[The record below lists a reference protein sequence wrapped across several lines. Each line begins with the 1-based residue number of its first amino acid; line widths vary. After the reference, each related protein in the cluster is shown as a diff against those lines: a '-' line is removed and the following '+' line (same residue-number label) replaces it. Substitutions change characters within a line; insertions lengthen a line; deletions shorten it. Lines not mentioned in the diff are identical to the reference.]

1 MPIKAHLDQTHSSPE
16 NRRYERRNL
25 MLETGGALPGGAS
38 GNVTIHNI
46 SESGMLIETAL
57 ELDIGARLS
66 VDLPHD
72 AAVPASVVWGSDA
85 LFGCKFERPIGL
97 AALSAVQLKAGP
109 ALPVQVSQR
118 ASPDARGVVLGKKLE
133 QARKARRL
141 TLAQVADELGVS
153 KPTVWAWEKGKARPV
168 EDRWPAIAKV
178 LALPVEEL
186 TTASIETG
194 GVSELLQNS
203 REAIAEA
210 LQIDTKQVRILIE
223 I

>member
-1 MPIKAHLDQTHSSPE
+1 MPIKAHLDQTQTSPE
-16 NRRYERRNL
+16 NRQYERRNL
-25 MLETGGALPGGAS
+25 MLETGGVLPGGAS

-46 SESGMLIETAL
+46 SESGMLIETGL
-57 ELDIGARLS
+57 ELGVGARLS

-72 AAVPASVVWGSDA
+72 ASVPASVVWASDK

-97 AALSAVQLKAGP
+97 PALSAVQLKAGP
-109 ALPVQVSQR
+109 ALPVQVRQR
-118 ASPDARGVVLGKKLE
+118 TSPDARGIVLGKKLE

-178 LALPVEEL
+178 LGLLPEEL
-186 TTASIETG
+186 SSAQIETG
-194 GVSELLQNS
+194 GVNELLQNS

-210 LQIDTKQVRILIE
+210 LQIDAKQVRILIE

>member
-1 MPIKAHLDQTHSSPE
+1 MPIKAHLDQTQTSPE
-16 NRRYERRNL
+16 NRQYERRCL
-25 MLETGGALPGGAS
+25 MLETDGALPGGGS

-46 SESGMLIETAL
+46 SESGMLVETRL
-57 ELDIGARLS
+57 ELEVGARLS
-66 VDLPHD
+66 IDLPHD
-72 AAVPASVVWGSDA
+72 PSVPASVVWVSGT

-97 AALSAVQLKAGP
+97 PALSAVQLKAGP

-118 ASPDARGVVLGKKLE
+118 TSTDAHGIVLGKKLE

-168 EDRWPAIAKV
+168 EDRWPAIARV

-186 TTASIETG
+186 SHASIETG

-203 REAIAEA
+203 REAIADA
-210 LQIDTKQVRILIE
+210 LQIDAKQVRILIE

>member
-1 MPIKAHLDQTHSSPE
+1 MPIKAHLDQTHTSPE

-25 MLETGGALPGGAS
+25 MLETGGVLPGGAS

-57 ELDIGARLS
+57 ELDVGARLS

-72 AAVPASVVWGSDA
+72 PSVPASVVWTSDA

-97 AALSAVQLKAGP
+97 SALSAVQLKAGP

-118 ASPDARGVVLGKKLE
+118 TSPDARGIVLGKKLE

-194 GVSELLQNS
+194 GISELLQNS
-203 REAIAEA
+203 RETIAEA